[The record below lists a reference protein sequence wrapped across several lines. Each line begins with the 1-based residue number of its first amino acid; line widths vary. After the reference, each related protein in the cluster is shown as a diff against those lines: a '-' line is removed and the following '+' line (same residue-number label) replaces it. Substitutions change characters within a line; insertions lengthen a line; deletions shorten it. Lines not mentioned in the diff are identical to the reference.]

1 MKRVNVLGI
10 ARMIAR
16 KDLKVEWRGRVLVNQ
31 VLPFAAL
38 VMVMFAFAL
47 DGDDL
52 LQRAASGLAWM
63 ATVLSMFVVISR
75 SFLVDTEDGA
85 LDAMRTA
92 GLDMR
97 GVYVGKSVA
106 LFLQLLVLNIVLI
119 ALSLLLYHV
128 SLTFESAVLLV
139 AIVVAMVALY
149 IHDKR
154 QPSHTILRN
163 YPTVSYTHLR
173 AHET

>member
-63 ATVLSMFVVISR
+63 ATVLSMFVVIS
-75 SFLVDTEDGA
+75 
-85 LDAMRTA
+85 
-92 GLDMR
+92 
-97 GVYVGKSVA
+97 
-106 LFLQLLVLNIVLI
+106 
-119 ALSLLLYHV
+119 
-128 SLTFESAVLLV
+128 SLTP
-139 AIVVAMVALY
+139 
-149 IHDKR
+149 R
-154 QPSHTILRN
+154 
-163 YPTVSYTHLR
+163 TVRSMQ
-173 AHET
+173 